1 MPVEIKELVVR
12 GKMEGS
18 KESPKSPPPSNPMG
32 KEDANAKISNSLRKQ
47 IVDQCVQEV
56 LEKLKI
62 MNEF

>member
-12 GKMEGS
+12 GTMEGS
-18 KESPKSPPPSNPMG
+18 KESPKSSPPSNPMG